1 MVNQFD
7 SWRVQ
12 PSGSSQN
19 SVSTLPV
26 AGGYANW
33 AAPPPGVPPPSA
45 FGTGLPAIPAVPP
58 PTYGQ
63 SSKPA
68 GYAMRVPNPVP
79 TRTAQHASITTGRP
93 RVTTVPNQTTNPDQ
107 SVCCTDVFR
116 KIKVGKR
123 FYLGWFF
130 IIIIVIFLIV
140 GSIIEA
146 IQDIAS
152 DETTTVTPLS
162 DLFDD

>member
-1 MVNQFD
+1 MVQQFD

-12 PSGSSQN
+12 PTKSSQN

-26 AGGYANW
+26 ASGYTNW
-33 AAPPPGVPPPSA
+33 AAAPPGVPPPSA
-45 FGTGLPAIPAVPP
+45 FGTSSPSIPAVPP

-63 SSKPA
+63 SNKPA

-79 TRTAQHASITTGRP
+79 TRTAQPASITTGRP

-107 SVCCTDVFR
+107 SVCCR
-116 KIKVGKR
+116 IQHGHAKKR
-123 FYLGWFF
+123 CYVVWFF
-130 IIIIVIFLIV
+130 IIIIGGFNIIS
-140 GSIIEA
+140 SIIEF

-152 DETTTVTPLS
+152 DETTTVSPLPYS
-162 DLFDD
+162 FDD